1 MDTAIARNSW
11 CYTQDLVYK
20 TSKELLQNLVDV
32 VAKNGNLLLN
42 IGPKADG
49 TIPEQD
55 QDILTE
61 IGDWL
66 AVNGEAIY
74 QSRPWRVSSDGPT
87 EAQEGSFLD
96 GKAPLY
102 TSQDFRYTARD
113 GLLYAIQ
120 LEPSGRT
127 EELTLP
133 SLSYDLKQPRIL
145 HARIR
150 QVELLGESQL
160 LSWSQDEAG
169 LHLQLPA
176 CSQNQPHVLRLSF

>member
-1 MDTAIARNSW
+1 MGRGGYGETQAFPWQMDTAIARNSW
-11 CYTQDLVYK
+11 CYTQDLAYK

-87 EAQEGSFLD
+87 GARKVPSQT
-96 GKAPLY
+96 GKRHSIPAEI
-102 TSQDFRYTARD
+102 S
-113 GLLYAIQ
+113 AI
-120 LEPSGRT
+120 PCVMAFFM
-127 EELTLP
+127 
-133 SLSYDLKQPRIL
+133 LSSWN
-145 HARIR
+145 
-150 QVELLGESQL
+150 QVEGRKS
-160 LSWSQDEAG
+160 
-169 LHLQLPA
+169 
-176 CSQNQPHVLRLSF
+176 